1 LASFRSTASEASTD
15 CSVGPERADAQ
26 QFPSFRKALLLQS
39 LKSGVS
45 PRPGPSGN
53 SQRET
58 NVAQILLIADEAT
71 CRSEFVS
78 YLLRS
83 GHEIE
88 CAHDAEAGLTAS
100 VRGACELVLLDIV
113 DSAGGLSPLT
123 LLREKTVVPVI
134 VIGSSAETID
144 KVLALELGADDY
156 VAKPFECLEIAARIQ
171 AVLRRVSRAHP
182 NRPLRVGPLT
192 LNSARCEVSLH
203 QDKLHLKPIEFRIL
217 SYPGSRRMR

>member
-1 LASFRSTASEASTD
+1 
-15 CSVGPERADAQ
+15 
-26 QFPSFRKALLLQS
+26 
-39 LKSGVS
+39 
-45 PRPGPSGN
+45 
-53 SQRET
+53 
-58 NVAQILLIADEAT
+58 
-71 CRSEFVS
+71 
-78 YLLRS
+78 
-83 GHEIE
+83 
-88 CAHDAEAGLTAS
+88 
-100 VRGACELVLLDIV
+100 LVLLDIV

-217 SYPGSRRMR
+217 AYLMRMTGYVVSRDNLVRHVYGRDVTGSDQRVAVHICHLRQKIETGDVFVKTIRGVGYQLCLKDKPSEE